1 MLELLAYILQNMTGQ
16 INEQD
21 IDVEDIMFSYAAYFV
36 DKDEYEISDSER
48 ELVITRAMDEN
59 YTIEISMFN
68 VIPRISLTTYLTKDR
83 EEHDY
88 QIIFS
93 IDLPI
98 NIEPKDMDGYFNVV
112 YKVISELVKFVGGK
126 L

>member
-1 MLELLAYILQNMTGQ
+1 MLELLAYMLENMAAQN
-16 INEQD
+16 NEQGV
-21 IDVEDIMFSYAAYFV
+21 DVEDVMLSYAAYFV
-36 DKDEYEISDSER
+36 DKDEYEINDSER
-48 ELVITRAMDEN
+48 ELIITRAMDEN
-59 YTIEISMFN
+59 YTIEINMFN
-68 VIPRISLTTYLTKDR
+68 VIPLISLTTYLTKDR

-88 QIIFS
+88 QIIFN